1 MCVCVCGVCARAC
14 MFVHPIFSL
23 STISKET
30 HSSGQTHPTLR
41 MVFRHHFLWAC
52 EAKNAKSG
60 T

>member
-1 MCVCVCGVCARAC
+1 MCVVYARAC
-14 MFVHPIFSL
+14 MFVHPIFIL

-30 HSSGQTHPTLR
+30 HPSGQTHPALR
-41 MVFRHHFLWAC
+41 IFRHHFLWAC